1 MPRTDTATR
10 VICAPVA
17 DVYSALV
24 DPEALVVWL
33 PPGDMTGTIERFDLR
48 PGGSYR
54 MVLQHPGCSSS
65 QGKTTSDTD
74 VVEARFVDL
83 VPNSRVVW
91 AVDFVSDDPVYDNPM
106 IMRWEVT
113 AADGGTCVEITAE
126 ACSRRCS
133 KKTTMQRAWGRRWQ
147 SSTNTSP
154 SRAIWVSPFAGRVS
168 PPSLRDLTWQIWP
181 DRPDRPP
188 TGTPSS
194 TSLKLRATPCDT
206 VVEP

>member
-1 MPRTDTATR
+1 VGIYVIVAFGYRRIIGDMPRTDTATR
-10 VICAPVA
+10 VISAPVA

-24 DPEALVVWL
+24 DPEALAVWL

-54 MVLQHPGCSSS
+54 MVLQYPDRSPS

-91 AVDFVSDDPVYDNPM
+91 AADFVSDDPAYDNPM

-113 AADGGTCVEITAE
+113 STDGGTCVEITAE
-126 ACSRRCS
+126 HVPDAVPEEDHAAG
-133 KKTTMQRAWGRRWQ
+133 ME
-147 SSTNTSP
+147 SSL
-154 SRAIWVSPFAGRVS
+154 A
-168 PPSLRDLTWQIWP
+168 
-181 DRPDRPP
+181 
-188 TGTPSS
+188 
-194 TSLKLRATPCDT
+194 KLDEYLAQ
-206 VVEP
+206 